1 MYMNLD
7 YNSSSLIRSKSFG
20 PINNNIIRTTK
31 EDKMFNIN
39 EFKPT
44 VMPSNKIKKE
54 YIYIGVAS
62 VIIIILIN
70 NK

>member
-31 EDKMFNIN
+31 EDRMFM
-39 EFKPT
+39 E
-44 VMPSNKIKKE
+44 KK
-54 YIYIGVAS
+54 G
-62 VIIIILIN
+62 N
-70 NK
+70 

>member
-7 YNSSSLIRSKSFG
+7 YNSSSLIRSKSLG
-20 PINNNIIRTTK
+20 PIFNNNVIRTTK
-31 EDKMFNIN
+31 EDKIFNID

-44 VMPSNKIKKE
+44 VMPQIKKE
-54 YIYIGVAS
+54 YIYIGVAA
-62 VIIIILIN
+62 IIIIIIFN

>member
-7 YNSSSLIRSKSFG
+7 YNSSSLIRSKSLG
-20 PINNNIIRTTK
+20 PIFNNNVIRTTK
-31 EDKMFNIN
+31 EDKIFNID

-44 VMPSNKIKKE
+44 VMPQIKPQ
-54 YIYIGVAS
+54 YIYIGIAS
-62 VIIIILIN
+62 IIIIILIN

>member
-31 EDKMFNIN
+31 EDKIFDLN
-39 EFKPT
+39 EFKPA
-44 VMPSNKIKKE
+44 VMPQIKKE
-54 YIYIGVAS
+54 YIYIGVAA
-62 VIIIILIN
+62 IIIIIIFN